1 MYTIYTEVPRITE
14 EQKDDLLAVV
24 PELETLVKIPVLKTE
39 EEATK
44 FITDKLNRELD
55 RHEVVHSVDEV
66 NMSRKGDTW
75 DFVISISGD

>member
-55 RHEVVHSVDEV
+55 RDEVVHSVDEV